1 MTGRG
6 FIAPAGGALLV
17 LLALAAAQADA
28 SGREHLGQPAAQRL
42 CDGRWGLARA
52 HRGAYVALVPPAA
65 FQGVFGDGERLVFI
79 KRLDGVAGDA
89 LTHRDGALCLPARCY
104 RPARGT
110 DGAVPA
116 LTPPQII
123 PEGKLAAFGDSPTS
137 LDSRYAAIGLFDRS
151 DILAAGWPIP
161 FWHWT
166 EVRAWLDRRQ

>member
-17 LLALAAAQADA
+17 VLLWLPLKLT
-28 SGREHLGQPAAQRL
+28 HLVVNTSDSLPHNAYAMV
-42 CDGRWGLARA
+42 DGAWLAR
-52 HRGAYVALVPPAA
+52 RGAYVALVPPAA

-89 LTHRDGALCLPARCY
+89 LTHRDGAVCLPARCY
-104 RPARGT
+104 RPARGM